1 MNNKDREFLK
11 ALVNNLDGSGYKPP
25 FEFTQRRIRLEIQ
38 KYYEYSTEKS
48 VVSKLR
54 LLHSEGLIDIQGMT
68 FTLTE
73 TAIKIGRE

>member
-1 MNNKDREFLK
+1 MNNKDRDFLK
-11 ALVNNLDGSGYKPP
+11 GLINNLDGSGYKPP
-25 FEFTQRRIRLEIQ
+25 FEFTQRGIRMAVQ
-38 KYYEYSTEKS
+38 KFYEYSTEKS

-68 FTLTE
+68 FRLTE